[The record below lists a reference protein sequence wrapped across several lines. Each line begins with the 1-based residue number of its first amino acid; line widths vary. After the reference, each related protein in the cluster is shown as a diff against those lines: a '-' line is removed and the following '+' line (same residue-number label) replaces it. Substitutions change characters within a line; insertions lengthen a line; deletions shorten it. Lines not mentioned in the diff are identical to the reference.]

1 MTEFEFQLENF
12 MLYCTSRNLARKTL
26 SSYEQTLK
34 LFGIYIDE
42 QFNITDATSGHIRQY
57 IKYLQ
62 ERGKYTV
69 IARAETKEVNFP
81 HNRADYKK
89 DISQTTIA
97 NYVRNIKVFFNW
109 MYEIAREITKNPVE
123 KIENPKVNENLNATL
138 HQMRLNVLLINLM

>member
-81 HNRADYKK
+81 HNRADYKR
-89 DISQTTIA
+89 ISRKQQSLTMF
-97 NYVRNIKVFFNW
+97 V
-109 MYEIAREITKNPVE
+109 
-123 KIENPKVNENLNATL
+123 TL
-138 HQMRLNVLLINLM
+138 KCSLIGCMK

>member
-1 MTEFEFQLENF
+1 MTEFEFQLDNF

-34 LFGIYIDE
+34 LFGIYIEE
-42 QFNITDATSGHIRQY
+42 QFNITDATKVQSGHIRQY

-69 IARAETKEVNFP
+69 LARADTKEVNFP
-81 HNRADYKK
+81 HNRTDYKK

-109 MYEIAREITKNPVE
+109 MYEIEREITKNPVE
-123 KIENPKVNENLNATL
+123 KIENPKVERKVKHNSNT
-138 HQMRLNVLLINLM
+138 R